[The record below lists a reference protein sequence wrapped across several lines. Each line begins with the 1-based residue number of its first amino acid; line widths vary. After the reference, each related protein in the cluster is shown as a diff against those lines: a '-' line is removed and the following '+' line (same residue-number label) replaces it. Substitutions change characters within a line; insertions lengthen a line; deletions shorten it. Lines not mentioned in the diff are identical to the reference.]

1 MATPPIDGGGTTS
14 AHAENTIKRC
24 RIGGCWRNYLRARGE
39 YLQIQHRIIERLEL
53 PPRTRRIP
61 ALRRA
66 PMRSTGT
73 TSAHAENTDSCLL
86 CGGVGGNYLRA
97 RGEYLHDSGSA
108 IFSQEL
114 PPRTRRIQ
122 LTASGCD
129 IVRVN
134 YLRARGEYRSLT
146 FPARNGMELPPRTRR
161 IHPAV
166 PRQSSEG
173 GTTSAHAEN
182 TFRAGVC
189 FSHFRNYLRAR
200 GEYPK

>member
-114 PPRTRRIQ
+114 PPRTRRI
-122 LTASGCD
+122 
-129 IVRVN
+129 
-134 YLRARGEYRSLT
+134 
-146 FPARNGMELPPRTRR
+146 PARFGVGDFFP
-161 IHPAV
+161 
-166 PRQSSEG
+166 

-182 TFRAGVC
+182 TAHRQRLRYCTCELPPRTRRIPLPNIPRQEWYGTTSAHAENTPGRA
-189 FSHFRNYLRAR
+189 AA
-200 GEYPK
+200 E